1 MAVDQTWWP
10 STAKVAALL
19 NSRTSTSGIGEDLAL
34 PGDPTGESFAFD
46 FSDTSEPTQAKV
58 GVLIELAALVFRGE
72 SGHRD
77 PCSQGLKD
85 AAAVHVAFFA
95 ARLVEIGYRTD
106 TVDANAKAGAVAAL
120 KDVWDDSSR
129 AVALTIWRH
138 CPPDPDGPDI
148 PAPGAIPRPRGRG
161 RTCPPILGL
170 RTRW

>member
-10 STAKVAALL
+10 TTAQVAALV
-19 NSRTSTSGIGEDLAL
+19 NSRTGKSGIGEAEAL
-34 PGDPTGESFAFD
+34 PGDPVGGSFQDD
-46 FSDTSEPTQAKV
+46 FSTTSQPTQAKV
-58 GVLIELAALVFRGE
+58 ETLIEAAALVFRGE

-85 AAAVHVAFFA
+85 SAAVHVAFFA

-106 TVDANAKAGAVAAL
+106 TADDNKKGAVEAL

-129 AVALTIWRH
+129 AVALTIWNH
-138 CPPDPDGPDI
+138 CPPDPDGPDL
-148 PAPGAIPRPRGRG
+148 PAPGATPRPRGKG